1 MYYIYDAEGNVV
13 VVSYTLNN
21 FCMKIFTTSF
31 IAFFFFLMIG
41 CGNKVIPLK
50 SKYQDR
56 PYEFTV
62 ADNRELAW
70 NKLIDLFTAKGLTIK
85 NIDKNDGL
93 ITTDITSF
101 LRSYTWENK
110 DGSLINPD
118 AFVVCSKFR
127 GPLTLATSFTPS
139 LITGQ
144 WIVRINQR
152 ADKIVLSVKLA
163 NASGKIS
170 IADTVLHGQETA
182 TTTYEL
188 KIESTAVFEK
198 SVEDA
203 LK

>member
-1 MYYIYDAEGNVV
+1 
-13 VVSYTLNN
+13 
-21 FCMKIFTTSF
+21 MKIFTTSF

-70 NKLIDLFTAKGLTIK
+70 NKLIDLFSAKGLTIK
-85 NIDKNDGL
+85 KIDKNDGL

-101 LRSYTWENK
+101 LRSYTSENK

-127 GPLTLATSFTPS
+127 DPLTLATSFTPS
-139 LITGQ
+139 H
-144 WIVRINQR
+144 
-152 ADKIVLSVKLA
+152 LS
-163 NASGKIS
+163 
-170 IADTVLHGQETA
+170 
-182 TTTYEL
+182 
-188 KIESTAVFEK
+188 
-198 SVEDA
+198 
-203 LK
+203 